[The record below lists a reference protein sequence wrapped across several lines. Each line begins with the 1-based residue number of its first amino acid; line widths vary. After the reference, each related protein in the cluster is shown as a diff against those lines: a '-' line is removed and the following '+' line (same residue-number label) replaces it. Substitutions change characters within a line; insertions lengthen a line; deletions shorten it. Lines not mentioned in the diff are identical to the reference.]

1 MIEEERPIIE
11 VTPMLSVLKMNE
23 LYDFSRPEG
32 LVLSEEDAMNDV
44 PVFPADIEESGWGNV
59 FMASLRQRNVTRMAL
74 KRAELFA
81 RHPEVDPDFKIEEA
95 FAEYG
100 VSEEDQ
106 KLYLGFG
113 IHNSER
119 FALVHEALM
128 QERQDELILEE
139 SGFIKS
145 GIGDLAAYISDPVNI
160 GNNVAAASATAG
172 LVTLSGGLLAPV
184 APILHGG
191 ILLGLNATERKLLS
205 FEKTWATVATE
216 VAGALVLGG
225 AIKGG
230 SVVIKSKAGQEIIQ
244 DVSTAVSKV
253 GKPIQEV
260 LGDVGRFV
268 SDAILVTV
276 KGKPSEQTI
285 REGLSIFRDDL
296 WTQLHNTNPNAID
309 SSGFPVWYKRLF
321 SICTPLG
328 RLATSVSKTANE
340 FGKMFLRSNYETYQ
354 MREAAMHT
362 DANFAE
368 NAAINILNTPIPFIV
383 SAGRE
388 KQTMSAEALLETLRG
403 QRTAASIKVNDH
415 FILYNN
421 QKAGTRDMFDH
432 ELTVAVNRY
441 FDEANPSNVV
451 TDAYIDMTTGKFYK
465 NSVPDTTHSEV
476 DRAAKIITKLLDQ
489 DLELTHNAGKL
500 ANTKPDVQQFWT
512 KTIKDKEG
520 KEKTITLLSTYLTD
534 KEARMSANE
543 LVITLAGGKRGV
555 ITERTFGRVWD
566 RQAVIERK
574 EELIPRLRNLFIKQ
588 KTDDRINRYC
598 IRNVCNYWEVP
609 KSIWKGVKLTT
620 EEIDQGAESIYEAL
634 IGHINNHK
642 YLVGIDM
649 PGRQNMGG
657 RIEQRI
663 VRIADSVLY
672 DFLEKDPIRRLT
684 AYEVACQR
692 DICAQLAL
700 ERMNYDSIEEVIE
713 NIEEEKQAEL
723 LKLKGKYGE
732 EAEISRKQIEH
743 KYTRAQKDVQAIYDI
758 MMGTYGRCDN
768 PLAEWSVRVL
778 RSLSFMTNLGHVV
791 LSSLDN
797 VANMSLAYDAKR
809 MIGPLLQRM
818 GDDIKIWLEGH
829 KPYTE
834 YEKGLTH
841 LDRVRARK
849 LQLMAFGSGV
859 ELETG
864 RLQAALDNLGN
875 VFTAPVKPSGLLERI
890 DAFLDHSSR
899 WFSKWTGSAYWED
912 SCHHIVSQVF
922 EDEMLAKCEKGWS
935 NLTLAERENLLKYRI
950 NESLC
955 NRIGKQYSIY
965 GDNWEGSRISN
976 AHKWR
981 DLEAARAF
989 GAANVNATNNIVTLP
1004 GMGDVPLSF
1013 RETWGRILF
1022 SYKSFL
1028 FAFQN
1033 NMMRNLITT
1042 AADKKTAYV
1051 LMLVGTTA
1059 VGEYLKA
1066 ISKGDPYSSPLD
1078 LSFWEDVILRL
1089 PLAGVTGDIADSA
1102 YRVVRASYQRGISGT
1117 QTEIARLVPNVNTAA
1132 RFLNLM
1138 TSGARLA
1145 RGKVLSEKDL
1155 SDIMSTA
1162 VIPNMPIVAGAARKW
1177 RRRHVLKSGGKF
1189 QLTKRERKTL
1199 GK

>member
-415 FILYNN
+415 FILYNS

-574 EELIPRLRNLFIKQ
+574 EELIPLLRNLFIKQ

>member
-574 EELIPRLRNLFIKQ
+574 EELIPLLRNLFIKQ

-743 KYTRAQKDVQAIYDI
+743 KYTRAQKDVLAIYDI

>member
-368 NAAINILNTPIPFIV
+368 NAAINIPNTPIPFIV

-415 FILYNN
+415 FILYNS

-574 EELIPRLRNLFIKQ
+574 EELIPLLRNLFIKQ

-1004 GMGDVPLSF
+1004 GMVDVPLSF

>member
-44 PVFPADIEESGWGNV
+44 PVFPADIEESGWGSV

-368 NAAINILNTPIPFIV
+368 NAAINIPNTPIPFIV

-574 EELIPRLRNLFIKQ
+574 EELIPLLRNLFIKQ

-890 DAFLDHSSR
+890 DAFLDHCSR

>member
-11 VTPMLSVLKMNE
+11 ATPMLSVLKMNE
-23 LYDFSRPEG
+23 RYDFRRPEG
-32 LVLSEEDAMNDV
+32 LVLSEEDAKNDV
-44 PVFPADIEESGWGNV
+44 PIFPEDMEEPSWGNV
-59 FMASLRQRNVTRMAL
+59 LMASLRQRHVTRMAL
-74 KRAELFA
+74 KQAELFA
-81 RHPEVDPDFKIEEA
+81 RYPEVDSDFKIEEA
-95 FAEYG
+95 FAEY
-100 VSEEDQ
+100 SIPEEEQ

-113 IHNSER
+113 IHNSEH

-128 QERQDELILEE
+128 QERQDEQLLEG

-145 GIGDLAAYISDPVNI
+145 AIGDLAAYVTDPVNI
-160 GNNVAAASATAG
+160 GNNAAAASTTAG
-172 LVTLSGGLLAPV
+172 LVTLSGGLLAPI

-191 ILLGLNATERKLLS
+191 ILLGINAAERKLLS
-205 FEKTWATVATE
+205 FEKTWASVAAE
-216 VAGALVLGG
+216 AAGAIVVGG

-230 SVVIKSKAGQEIIQ
+230 SVVIKSKTGQEIIR
-244 DVSTAVSKV
+244 DVSEAISKV
-253 GKPIQEV
+253 GKPVQEV
-260 LGDVGRFV
+260 LGDIGRFV
-268 SDAILVTV
+268 SDAILVTI

-296 WTQLHNTNPNAID
+296 WEQLHNTNLNAID
-309 SSGFPVWYKRLF
+309 SSDFPAWYKRLF

-328 RLATSVSKTANE
+328 RLATSASETANE

-354 MREAAMHT
+354 MREAAMHN

-368 NAAINILNTPIPFIV
+368 NAYTIPNSPISSIV
-383 SAGRE
+383 AAGRE

-415 FILYNN
+415 FILYSR
-421 QKAGTRDMFDH
+421 QKAGTRDMFDR
-432 ELTVAVNRY
+432 ELTTAINRY
-441 FDEANPSNVV
+441 FDEENPSNVIA
-451 TDAYIDMTTGKFYK
+451 DAYVDMATGKFYK
-465 NSVPDTTHSEV
+465 NSIPDATHAEV
-476 DRAAKIITKLLDQ
+476 DKAARIITKLLDQ

-500 ANTKPDVQQFWT
+500 PNTKPEVQQFWT
-512 KTIKDKEG
+512 KTIKNTEG
-520 KEKTITLLSTYLTD
+520 KEKTVTLLSTYLTA
-534 KEARMSANE
+534 KEARMSTNE
-543 LVITLAGGKRGV
+543 LAITLAGGKRGV

-574 EELIPRLRNLFIKQ
+574 EELIPLLRNLFIKQ

-609 KSIWKGVKLTT
+609 RNIWKGVKLSA

-700 ERMNYDSIEEVIE
+700 KRMNYDSIEEVIE
-713 NIEEEKQAEL
+713 NIEGEKQAEL

-732 EAEISRKQIEH
+732 EAEVSRKQIEH
-743 KYTRAQKDVQAIYDI
+743 KYARAQKDVQAVYDI

-768 PLAEWSVRVL
+768 ALAEWSVRVL

-818 GDDIKIWLEGH
+818 GDDIKIWLEGP

-875 VFTAPVKPSGLLERI
+875 VFTAPVRPSGLLERV

-935 NLTLAERENLLKYRI
+935 NLTLTERESLLKYRI

-955 NRIGKQYSIY
+955 DRIGKQYSIY
-965 GDNWEGSRISN
+965 GDNWEGARISN

-1004 GMGDVPLSF
+1004 GMGDVPLAF

-1042 AADKKTAYV
+1042 SADKKAAYV

-1066 ISKGDPYSSPLD
+1066 VSKGDSYPSVLD
-1078 LSFWEDVILRL
+1078 LNFWEDVMLRL
-1089 PLAGVTGDIADSA
+1089 PLAGVPGDITDSA

-1138 TSGARLA
+1138 TSGARLV

-1162 VIPNMPIVAGAARKW
+1162 VVPNMPIVAGAARKW

>member
-11 VTPMLSVLKMNE
+11 ATPMLSVLKMNE
-23 LYDFSRPEG
+23 RYDFRRPEG
-32 LVLSEEDAMNDV
+32 LVLSEEDAKNDV
-44 PVFPADIEESGWGNV
+44 PIFPEDMEEPSWGNV
-59 FMASLRQRNVTRMAL
+59 LMASLRQRHVTRMAL
-74 KRAELFA
+74 KQAELFA
-81 RHPEVDPDFKIEEA
+81 RYPEVDSDFKIEEA
-95 FAEYG
+95 FAEY
-100 VSEEDQ
+100 SIPEEEQ

-113 IHNSER
+113 IHNSEH

-128 QERQDELILEE
+128 QERQDEQLLEG

-145 GIGDLAAYISDPVNI
+145 AIGDLAAYVTDPVNI
-160 GNNVAAASATAG
+160 GNNAAAASTTAG
-172 LVTLSGGLLAPV
+172 LVTLSGGLLAPI

-191 ILLGLNATERKLLS
+191 ILLGINAAERKLLS
-205 FEKTWATVATE
+205 FEKTWASVAAE
-216 VAGALVLGG
+216 AAGAIVVGG

-230 SVVIKSKAGQEIIQ
+230 SVVIKSKTGQEIIR
-244 DVSTAVSKV
+244 DVSEAISKV
-253 GKPIQEV
+253 GKPVQEV
-260 LGDVGRFV
+260 LGDIGRFV
-268 SDAILVTV
+268 SDAILVTI

-296 WTQLHNTNPNAID
+296 WEQLHNTNLNAID
-309 SSGFPVWYKRLF
+309 SSDFPAWYKRLF

-328 RLATSVSKTANE
+328 RLATSASETANE

-354 MREAAMHT
+354 MREAAMHN

-368 NAAINILNTPIPFIV
+368 NAYTIPNSPISSIV
-383 SAGRE
+383 AAGRE

-415 FILYNN
+415 FILYSR
-421 QKAGTRDMFDH
+421 QKAGTRDMFDR
-432 ELTVAVNRY
+432 ELTTAINRY
-441 FDEANPSNVV
+441 FDEENPSNVIA
-451 TDAYIDMTTGKFYK
+451 DAYVDMATGKFYK
-465 NSVPDTTHSEV
+465 NSIPDATHAEV
-476 DRAAKIITKLLDQ
+476 DKAARIITKLLDQ

-500 ANTKPDVQQFWT
+500 PNTKPEVQQFWT
-512 KTIKDKEG
+512 KTIKNTEG
-520 KEKTITLLSTYLTD
+520 KEKTVTLLSTYLTA

-543 LVITLAGGKRGV
+543 LAITLAGGKRGV

-574 EELIPRLRNLFIKQ
+574 EELIPLLRNLFIKQ

-609 KSIWKGVKLTT
+609 RNIWKGVKLSA

-700 ERMNYDSIEEVIE
+700 KRMNYDSIEEVIE
-713 NIEEEKQAEL
+713 NIEGEKQAEL

-732 EAEISRKQIEH
+732 EAEVSRKQIEH
-743 KYTRAQKDVQAIYDI
+743 KYARAQKDVQAVYDI

-768 PLAEWSVRVL
+768 ALAEWSVRVL

-818 GDDIKIWLEGH
+818 GDDIKIWLEGP

-864 RLQAALDNLGN
+864 RLQASLDNLGN
-875 VFTAPVKPSGLLERI
+875 VFTAPVRPSGLLERV

-935 NLTLAERENLLKYRI
+935 NLTLTERESLLKYRI

-955 NRIGKQYSIY
+955 DRIGKQYSIY
-965 GDNWEGSRISN
+965 GDNWEGARISN

-1004 GMGDVPLSF
+1004 GMGDVPLAF

-1042 AADKKTAYV
+1042 SADKKAAYV

-1066 ISKGDPYSSPLD
+1066 VSKGDSYPSVLD
-1078 LSFWEDVILRL
+1078 LNFWEDVMLRL
-1089 PLAGVTGDIADSA
+1089 PLAGVPGDITDSA

-1138 TSGARLA
+1138 TSGARLV

-1162 VIPNMPIVAGAARKW
+1162 VVPNMPIVAAAARKW

>member
-216 VAGALVLGG
+216 VVGALVLGG

-328 RLATSVSKTANE
+328 RLATSVSKTATE

-368 NAAINILNTPIPFIV
+368 NAAINIPNTPIPFIV

-574 EELIPRLRNLFIKQ
+574 EELIPLLRNLFIKQ

-743 KYTRAQKDVQAIYDI
+743 KYTRAQKDVLAIYDI

>member
-368 NAAINILNTPIPFIV
+368 NAAINIPNTPIPFIV

-415 FILYNN
+415 FILYNS

-574 EELIPRLRNLFIKQ
+574 EELIPLLRNLFIKQ

>member
-574 EELIPRLRNLFIKQ
+574 EELIPLLRNLFIKQ

>member
-216 VAGALVLGG
+216 VVGALVLGG

-368 NAAINILNTPIPFIV
+368 NAAINIPNTPIPFIV

-574 EELIPRLRNLFIKQ
+574 EELIPLLRNLFIKQ

-743 KYTRAQKDVQAIYDI
+743 KYTRAQKDVLAIYDI

>member
-476 DRAAKIITKLLDQ
+476 DKAAKIITKLLDQ

-574 EELIPRLRNLFIKQ
+574 EELIPLLRNLFIKQ